1 MPPYSQEVDPHE
13 LVRNNVKNHTVG
25 TIDVD
30 TVEELTKTL
39 ISALRKL
46 QRTPQI
52 VRSFF
57 EHPETRHAVA

>member
-1 MPPYSQEVDPHE
+1 LPPYSPEADPDE
-13 LVRNNVKNHTVG
+13 LVRNHVKNHTVG

-46 QRTPQI
+46 QRTPQR
-52 VRSFF
+52 VRSLF
-57 EHPETRHAVA
+57 EHPNTRHAAA